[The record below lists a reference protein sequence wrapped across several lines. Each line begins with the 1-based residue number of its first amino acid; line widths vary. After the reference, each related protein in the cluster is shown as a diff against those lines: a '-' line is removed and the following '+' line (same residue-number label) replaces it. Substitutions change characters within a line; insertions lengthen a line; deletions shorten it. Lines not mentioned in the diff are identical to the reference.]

1 MTKKQTNKKKQSKNL
16 GTEATQEIKNLIMK
30 HRLFRYEVAEAM
42 GISEGYLSTLLR
54 KPLTEEMEQK
64 VREAKESKMSLVME
78 LIEYSLASKWQSPVI
93 QFQI

>member
-1 MTKKQTNKKKQSKNL
+1 MAN
-16 GTEATQEIKNLIMK
+16 QEVKNLIKK

-64 VREAKESKMSLVME
+64 VLEAINKLSRGNRDEE
-78 LIEYSLASKWQSPVI
+78 
-93 QFQI
+93 

>member
-1 MTKKQTNKKKQSKNL
+1 MAN
-16 GTEATQEIKNLIMK
+16 QEIKNLIKK

-64 VREAKESKMSLVME
+64 VKEAIIKLVRTGGN
-78 LIEYSLASKWQSPVI
+78 
-93 QFQI
+93 